1 MSIFGTCGFAMN
13 TGSYKVRSEL
23 TARNARRLAKKNK
36 DIGHGRNKKHMGREG
51 QKEEGARDSASL

>member
-13 TGSYKVRSEL
+13 TGGYKVRSEL

-36 DIGHGRNKKHMGREG
+36 DIWHGRNKKLMGREG
-51 QKEEGARDSASL
+51 QKEETSGDSPSL